1 MLVQDVMTRNVRTAK
16 REDSVRSVAAILCT
30 NKISG
35 LPVVEAGDKLVGII
49 SEKDILNGLLP
60 GYRTFLH
67 DPLNQKD
74 FESMEETYEEI
85 LTKRVE
91 DLMTTR
97 VFSVSPKDPI
107 MMAASQMDLHRFRR
121 IPVVENGDRLVG
133 IVSLGDIHKAIFKRE
148 LNL

>member
-1 MLVQDVMTRNVRTAK
+1 MTRNVRTAK

-35 LPVVEAGDKLVGII
+35 LPVVEAGNKLIGII

-67 DPLNQKD
+67 DPLKQMD

-97 VFSVSPKDPI
+97 VFSVSPNDPI
-107 MMAASQMDLHRFRR
+107 LMAASQMDLHRFRR
-121 IPVVENGDRLVG
+121 IPVVENGDKLVG

-148 LNL
+148 LDL